1 MTKKIKLK
9 NILNENTPGFENR
22 KFGDSLPTLDSVQK
36 AYEAKKHL
44 QPVNEGKDV
53 VRKLVAEL
61 NNELIEQPWVKTDS
75 RTLQKVLTKVL
86 KKAVKQKI
94 IDEGCEESPIEE
106 GDNTQYSWGQIN
118 KALMKYGMSPKN
130 ILRFISTLKK
140 M

>member
-1 MTKKIKLK
+1 
-9 NILNENTPGFENR
+9 
-22 KFGDSLPTLDSVQK
+22 
-36 AYEAKKHL
+36 
-44 QPVNEGKDV
+44 
-53 VRKLVAEL
+53 
-61 NNELIEQPWVKTDS
+61 VKTDS

-86 KKAVKQKI
+86 EKAVKQKI